1 MVGLS
6 DDQRRM
12 LLDKLPDVANV
23 LLGALGVGQFLTEQP
38 FSLSFAVTGIIGW
51 LTLFTLAFRL
61 GREAPRD

>member
-1 MVGLS
+1 
-6 DDQRRM
+6 
-12 LLDKLPDVANV
+12 LDKLPDVANV